1 VAIVIFEDIDAASAV
16 ALSLAGAD
24 LLQGKFMMAGLVV
37 GTTDYV
43 WRERERVCFFN
54 FLKLHKAKNNV
65 TSHNIFW
72 GQSEYLHF

>member
-43 WRERERVCFFN
+43 WRERESV
-54 FLKLHKAKNNV
+54 FL
-65 TSHNIFW
+65 
-72 GQSEYLHF
+72 